1 MIFPAA
7 RVMFLTLLRDRG
19 ALAMAFV
26 LPPLIFV
33 IFAAIFSSAGG
44 DQLRLHVG
52 IADQARTPTTTQLV
66 QVLRQ
71 EPTLRV
77 THSDDA
83 SAESVR
89 GLVKDGAVDLGL
101 ILRSDLNERGA
112 GAPVLLVTHEARA
125 IPGSIMAGPLPRL
138 LGGPMP
144 GVGLPRGPGQVEGPR
159 AIPSQ
164 ERTWSQ

>member
-52 IADQARTPTTTQLV
+52 IADLARTPTTARLV
-66 QVLRQ
+66 QVL
-71 EPTLRV
+71 
-77 THSDDA
+77 
-83 SAESVR
+83 
-89 GLVKDGAVDLGL
+89 
-101 ILRSDLNERGA
+101 LRSRPCA
-112 GAPVLLVTHEARA
+112 
-125 IPGSIMAGPLPRL
+125 
-138 LGGPMP
+138 
-144 GVGLPRGPGQVEGPR
+144 
-159 AIPSQ
+159 
-164 ERTWSQ
+164 